1 MCQDLCQL
9 PHALFSLLV
18 GCLSGK
24 APDWAPRDTQG
35 SAQVGLSQGLGVG
48 RLGNGGRGDWKLSP
62 GEVLWSEVGEC
73 GPLRPSSGEKGGT

>member
-1 MCQDLCQL
+1 MYQELCQL

-18 GCLSGK
+18 GFLSGK

-48 RLGNGGRGDWKLSP
+48 RLGRWEEGRLDVKCWGGA
-62 GEVLWSEVGEC
+62 VVG
-73 GPLRPSSGEKGGT
+73 GG